1 MLSKISHRKEKKNSM
16 ILHLYG
22 IFKICVEFIE
32 AESRMVATRGGEV
45 EGNVEMLVKQ
55 NKVTIG

>member
-1 MLSKISHRKEKKNSM
+1 M

-32 AESRMVATRGGEV
+32 SESRMVATGGWGG
-45 EGNVEMLVKQ
+45 EGNVEMLVKE
-55 NKVTIG
+55 NKVTVG

>member
-1 MLSKISHRKEKKNSM
+1 MLSKISHRKEKNSM

-32 AESRMVATRGGEV
+32 AESRMVATGGWGG
-45 EGNVEMLVKQ
+45 EGNVEMLVKE
-55 NKVTIG
+55 NKVTVG

>member
-1 MLSKISHRKEKKNSM
+1 M

-32 AESRMVATRGGEV
+32 AESRMVATGGGGG
-45 EGNVEMLVKQ
+45 EGNVEMLVKE
-55 NKVTIG
+55 NKVTVG